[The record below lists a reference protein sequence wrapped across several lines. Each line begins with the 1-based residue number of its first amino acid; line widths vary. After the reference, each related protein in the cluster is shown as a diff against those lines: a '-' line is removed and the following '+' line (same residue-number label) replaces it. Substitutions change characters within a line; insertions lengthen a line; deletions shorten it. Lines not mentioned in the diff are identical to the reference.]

1 MIPRF
6 LLLLAS
12 SAALSAQTIEI
23 QGDVVDSTTGAPV
36 AGAYVVGRWTGPN
49 PTVAISDS
57 AGHFRFP
64 DQAPWWGGI
73 QVYRAG
79 YVTAPGM
86 RPGPIS
92 IVPEAVIFGK
102 ILDEDGFPGEG
113 VMVEALRFRV
123 YGGQRRLEKAGSFAQ
138 ANDLGEYRIAGM
150 PAGRY
155 YLRAVPRQG
164 GWDRRYVPEFY
175 PDTLDLQEASVI
187 KIKAG
192 EERGVNIQL
201 TRHEGVGVA
210 GHVLMPAGVVAST
223 GAPLSVSLNTPE
235 FFSTAFGVVSHDGSF
250 FFPHVPP
257 GRYIVRVSSGMPPR
271 AGDLFAEQPLQ
282 VAGSDVRG
290 IVLSPRIVEAVD
302 LPGTVTFEGGARPRP
317 ITVGLHGPNGM
328 PQSARSNDDG
338 SFVLKGLV
346 PGHYALQ
353 WAGEWSQQTASASPL
368 VLSSARLGDK
378 EFSQW
383 EGFDFDGSAAGPL
396 RIALSAGVTVK
407 GKILDGG
414 GLPAPNVPVSFISA
428 TGSRSFAA
436 MSYSDGTFASSPML
450 TGDYRV
456 YVLPDYAHMDLAQDP
471 DYLKAHENDLPLLH
485 VAAGVNPPL
494 TLRAPATQQ

>member
-1 MIPRF
+1 MTPRF
-6 LLLLAS
+6 LLLLAF

-23 QGDVVDSTTGAPV
+23 EGDVVDSTTGAPV
-36 AGAYVVGRWTGPN
+36 AGAYVVGRWSGPQ
-49 PTVAISDS
+49 PSVASSDS

-64 DQAPWWGGI
+64 DRTPWWGGI

-79 YVTAPGM
+79 YVTTSGM
-86 RPGPIS
+86 RPGRIALM
-92 IVPEAVIFGK
+92 PEAVIFGK

-113 VMVEALRFRV
+113 VIVEALRFRV
-123 YGGQRRLEKAGSFAQ
+123 YGGRRRLEGTGSFAKT
-138 ANDLGEYRIAGM
+138 NDLGEYRIAGM

-187 KIKAG
+187 KVKAG

-210 GHVLMPAGVVAST
+210 GQVLMPAGVVPST
-223 GAPLSVSLNTPE
+223 GAPLSVSLSTPE
-235 FFSTAFGVVSHDGSF
+235 FFSTSFFSVASHDGSF

-257 GRYIVRVSSGMPPR
+257 GSYVVRVSSGNNPLR
-271 AGDLFAEQPLQ
+271 GGDLFAEQPVQ
-282 VAGSDVRG
+282 VAVSDVRG

-302 LPGTVTFEGGARPRP
+302 LPGTVTFEGGAGPRP
-317 ITVGLHGPNGM
+317 ITVGLHGANGM

-353 WAGEWSQQTASASPL
+353 WAGEWSQQTAAASPI
-368 VLSSARLGDK
+368 VFNSARLGDK

-383 EGFDFDGSAAGPL
+383 EGFDFDGSSAGPL
-396 RIALSAGVTVK
+396 RITFSAGSTVK
-407 GKILDGG
+407 GEILDTG
-414 GLPAPNVPVSFISA
+414 GLPAPNVPVSFIPA
-428 TGSRSFAA
+428 GGSGPFGA
-436 MSYSDGTFASSPML
+436 MSNADGTFTASPL
-450 TGDYRV
+450 LPGDYRV
-456 YVLPDYAHMDLAQDP
+456 YVLPDMDLAQDP
-471 DYLKAHENDLPLLH
+471 DYLKAHENDFPPLH
-485 VAAGVNPPL
+485 VVAGANPPL
-494 TLRAPATQQ
+494 TLRVPATQQ